1 MAEKNS
7 IVNHAPHHKHLKL
20 GLFGFGCVGQ
30 GLYHVLNETH
40 GIKADIK
47 KICVK
52 NRDKHRIL
60 DRPIFT
66 YDKNEILHDPEI
78 NVVVELI
85 DDPKA
90 AFEIVKTALQNGKH
104 VVTAN
109 KRMIAENLEAI
120 YHLQQQYDRSVL
132 YEGAVCGSIPILRNL
147 EEYYDNDL
155 ITSIEGIFNGSTNY
169 ILTKVFEEKKSY
181 EEALKGAQDL
191 GFAESDPSLDVKAFD
206 PKFKLTIAIAHTF
219 GVFLKPEEIINIGIQ
234 KISPVD
240 LKYARENN
248 LTIKLI
254 ARAYKLNGKIF
265 GFVAPQFIPADHM
278 LASVRNEY
286 NAVLVEG
293 AFAEKQVFIGKGA
306 GGYPTGSAVL
316 SDISALAYDYR
327 YEYKKFTQGD
337 GLPFSNEALVDV
349 VISFPQGSPISPKD
363 FENFKGGYQGNGH
376 QYMTGAVKLEKLKE
390 LSELDNVSVILAP
403 ELNLVSLN
411 KDKKELLY
419 A

>member
-1 MAEKNS
+1 MSENTS
-7 IVNHAPHHKHLKL
+7 TSHPHKHLKL

-40 GIKADIK
+40 GIKAEIK

-52 NRDKHRIL
+52 NRNKQRIL
-60 DRPIFT
+60 ESAIFT
-66 YDKNEILHDPEI
+66 YEKDDILLDPEI

-85 DDPKA
+85 DDASA
-90 AFEIVKTALQNGKH
+90 AFAIVKEALQHGKH

-109 KRMIAENLEAI
+109 KRMIAEHLEEI
-120 YHLQQQYDRSVL
+120 YHLQQQYNRSVL

-181 EEALKGAQDL
+181 SEALKGAQDL
-191 GFAESDPSLDVKAFD
+191 GFAESDPSLDVQGFD

-219 GVFLKPEEIINIGIQ
+219 GAFLKPEDILNIGIQ

-240 LKYARENN
+240 LKYARENH

-254 ARAYKLNGKIF
+254 ARSYKVNGKIC
-265 GFVAPQFIPADHM
+265 GFVAPQFVPADHM
-278 LASVRNEY
+278 LAAVRNEY

-327 YEYKKFTQGD
+327 YEYKKFTQGEA
-337 GLPFSNEALVDV
+337 LPFSNDVLVDV
-349 VISFPQGSPISPKD
+349 IVSFPQGTDITARD
-363 FENFKGGYQGNGH
+363 FETFKGGYQGIEY
-376 QYMTGAVKLEKLKE
+376 QYMTGSAR
-390 LSELDNVSVILAP
+390 LDQLRIWNETEGVSVILAP
-403 ELNLVSLN
+403 ELNLITRDKN
-411 KDKKELLY
+411 KSELLY

>member
-7 IVNHAPHHKHLKL
+7 IAGNAVQHKHLKL

-52 NRDKHRIL
+52 NHDKKRIL
-60 DRPIFT
+60 ESAIFT
-66 YDKNEILHDPEI
+66 YDKNDVLLDPEI

-85 DDPKA
+85 DDAKA
-90 AFEIVKTALQNGKH
+90 AFEIVKAALQNDKH

-109 KRMIAENLEAI
+109 KRMIAENLEEI
-120 YHLQQQYDRSVL
+120 YHLQQRHNRSVL

-181 EEALKGAQDL
+181 DDALKGAQDS

-234 KISPVD
+234 KISQVD

-248 LTIKLI
+248 FTIKLI
-254 ARAYKLNGKIF
+254 ARAYKLKGRIF
-265 GFVAPQFIPADHM
+265 GFVAPQFIPTDHM

-316 SDISALAYDYR
+316 SDISALSYDYR
-327 YEYKKFTQGD
+327 YEYKKFAQGD
-337 GLPFSNEALVDV
+337 GFPFSNEALVDV
-349 VISFPQGSPISPKD
+349 VVSFPQGSVITSKD
-363 FENFKGGYQGNGH
+363 FENFKGGYLGNGY
-376 QYMTGAVKLEKLKE
+376 QYMTGSVKLEKLKGW
-390 LSELDNVSVILAP
+390 SELDEVSVILAP
-403 ELNLVSLN
+403 ELNLVSLV
-411 KDKKELLY
+411 KKELQF

>member
-1 MAEKNS
+1 MSTQNS
-7 IVNHAPHHKHLKL
+7 SISSTTHKHLKL

-40 GIKADIK
+40 GIKAEIK

-52 NRDKHRIL
+52 NREKKRIL
-60 DRPIFT
+60 DSAVFT
-66 YDKNEILHDPEI
+66 YDKNDILHDPEI

-85 DDPKA
+85 DDAKA
-90 AFEIVKTALQNGKH
+90 AFEIVKSALQSGKH

-109 KRMIAENLEAI
+109 KRMIAENLEEI
-120 YHLQQQYDRSVL
+120 YHLQQKHNRSVL

-155 ITSIEGIFNGSTNY
+155 ITSIEGIFNGSTNF

-181 EEALKGAQDL
+181 LEALKGAQDL

-219 GVFLKPEEIINIGIQ
+219 GVFLKPEEIINVGIQ
-234 KISPVD
+234 KISQVD

-254 ARAYKLNGKIF
+254 ARAYKLKGRIV
-265 GFVAPQFIPADHM
+265 GFVAPQYIPADHM

-316 SDISALAYDYR
+316 SDISALSYDYR
-327 YEYKKFTQGD
+327 YEYKKFAQGEAP
-337 GLPFSNEALVDV
+337 PFSNDVLVDV
-349 VISFPQGSPISPKD
+349 VISFPQGSLIAPGD

-376 QYMTGAVKLEKLKE
+376 QYMTGSVRLEKLTE
-390 LSELDNVSVILAP
+390 WSEWENVSVILAP
-403 ELNLVSLN
+403 DLNLVPLGN
-411 KDKKELLY
+411 AKKELQC